1 MIEIWRGNANAW
13 ECDELG
19 HMNVKFYLAKA
30 SEALGGLA
38 AQTGLKNIHRADA
51 NATLLPTSIHV
62 RFLAEARPG
71 APLLIEGGWTGISET
86 GCSAVL
92 VMRHGGTGKPAASF
106 RIDLDHVSPRDGRA
120 FSWPSHFPDRLRAHS
135 VTVPDFAR
143 PRGLS
148 GAAPGTKTASLGRA
162 DALGLAHVGLGRI
175 TPDEVDVFGRM
186 RTEVLLGR
194 ISNSVVNF
202 KQAFPEEWA
211 FHQGQAEGE
220 IGSALLECR
229 ILPRRWPR
237 AGDGYVVRSGLTSF
251 GPKVRN
257 IVHWVLDPASGRPWW
272 TMEGIAAPMD
282 LEARKILDLAPGLR
296 PDLDAACIAGL
307 EP

>member
-19 HMNVKFYLAKA
+19 HMNVKFYLSKA
-30 SEALGGLA
+30 NEALGGLA

-51 NATLLPTSIHV
+51 NATLLPKALHV

-71 APLLIEGGWTGISET
+71 APLMIEGGWTGISDT

-106 RIDLDHVSPRDGRA
+106 RIDLDHISPRDGRA
-120 FSWPSHFPDRLRAHS
+120 FTWPSYFPAQLEARS
-135 VTVPDFAR
+135 VTVPDFAG
-143 PRGLS
+143 PRGVADTSS
-148 GAAPGTKTASLGRA
+148 GTTAASLERA
-162 DALGLAHVGLGRI
+162 DELGLAHVGLGRF

-202 KQAFPEEWA
+202 SQAFPEEWA
-211 FHQGQAEGE
+211 FHQGQTEAS

-229 ILPRRWPR
+229 ILPHRWPR
-237 AGDGYVVRSGLTSF
+237 AGDGYVVRSGLKSF

-257 IVHWVLDPASGRPWW
+257 IVHWVLDPVTGRPWW
-272 TMEGIAAPMD
+272 TMEGVAAPMD
-282 LEARKILDLAPGLR
+282 LDARKILDLSPAVRPG
-296 PDLDAACIAGL
+296 LDAACIAGL
-307 EP
+307 EA